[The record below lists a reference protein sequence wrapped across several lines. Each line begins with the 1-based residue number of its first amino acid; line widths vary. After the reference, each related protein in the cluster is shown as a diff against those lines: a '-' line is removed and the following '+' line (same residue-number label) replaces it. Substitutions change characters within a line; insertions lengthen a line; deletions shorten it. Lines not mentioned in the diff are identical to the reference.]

1 MGALAE
7 TPLRDEDGTET
18 ARPHT
23 GHGAT
28 RRQGAMRT
36 PHPRPKATGELTQL
50 SASSTSKS
58 KHEFGVALVWA
69 RFLFSKGPK
78 MRVKGAEMR
87 GLIPFGAEL
96 ANKLFEAHP
105 SAHTRGHQHVHGLAL
120 GLVRPAGGLRVAR
133 RGSR

>member
-7 TPLRDEDGTET
+7 TLLRDEDGTET
-18 ARPHT
+18 ARPHA

-36 PHPRPKATGELTQL
+36 PLPRPNATGELTQL
-50 SASSTSKS
+50 SASSPSKVNN
-58 KHEFGVALVWA
+58 EFGVAFVWA

-96 ANKLFEAHP
+96 ASKLFEALP
-105 SAHTRGHQHVHGLAL
+105 SGAHAGHRHVHGLAL
-120 GLVRPAGGLRVAR
+120 GLLRPAGGLRVVR
-133 RGSR
+133 PGSR